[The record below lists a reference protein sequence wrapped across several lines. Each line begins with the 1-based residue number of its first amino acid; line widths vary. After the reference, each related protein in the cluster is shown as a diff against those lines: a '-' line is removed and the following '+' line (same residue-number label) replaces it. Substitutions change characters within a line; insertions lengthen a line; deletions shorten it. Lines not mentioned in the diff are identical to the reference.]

1 MTEKLRVCLCAVA
14 ALSAGILA
22 VGCNRSPQAKEAQYL
37 KRGIALIAKKDYGRA
52 ALEFRNAIKVMPKD
66 AEPYYQL
73 GLAYLAT
80 GSAANGIA
88 ALRHATELNP
98 KHAGAQLKL
107 AELMTTSQNQDV
119 LHDAVARLESI
130 LTASPDNIEA
140 TDTLALAEW
149 RLGKIDDASKRLEEA
164 LQRFPASLRSSIQL
178 ARLKL
183 SQNDLSGAEEVLK
196 KAAASAP
203 KSPDAA
209 VALGEL
215 YLLAN
220 QPDHAEPEFRRALAL
235 EAKTGV
241 ALMGL
246 AAIQIAGKRLDQ
258 AEQTLRQ
265 VAALPGKEYKPQH
278 AIFLSRTGKREEALK
293 EFEALAKAD
302 PEDRGARTRVVS
314 VYFALGKFPQAE
326 SLLAAVLKKN
336 PKDTDAL
343 LQESQMYLLQGKTTE
358 AQSALQAILH
368 FTPNSAPAHL
378 ALAEV
383 YKRQGMTLS
392 ARQELSEA
400 LRLDSTQLLARV
412 ELAKSYVLNEPKNAL
427 QVLDDAPKQQKQIL
441 AIIVERNWALM
452 GLHNTKEAR
461 TNLDEA
467 LRLGRFPELVLQDGV
482 LRLIEKDYD
491 GARAA
496 ANEVLSKNPEEV
508 RAARLIVD
516 SYAAQKQL
524 PKAGERLVQLVAARP
539 NSAGLQYL
547 LGQWQM
553 STGKVAEARKAFE
566 AAKAAN
572 PKFLQADFALADLD
586 LRENQTDQ
594 AKQRLTAITQAD
606 PKNVAALLSLAS
618 LEENAGNQPGAA
630 IRYRAVLELDASNL
644 FALNNLAYSLVVAD
658 PDEASKLAQ
667 RAAEL
672 APDNAAVQDTLGWVY
687 YRKGNYTTALPYL
700 KAAVTKEPTPRR
712 EFHLAVCYL
721 KSGNKD
727 LGEKLLQKAIR
738 EDPKLPA
745 KEQGW

>member
-22 VGCNRSPQAKEAQYL
+22 VGCDRSPQSKEAQYL
-37 KRGIALIAKKDYGRA
+37 KRGAALIGKKDYGRA
-52 ALEFRNAIKVMPKD
+52 ALEFRNAIKAMPKD
-66 AEPYYQL
+66 SEPYYQL
-73 GLAYLAT
+73 GLTYLAT

-107 AELMTTSQNQDV
+107 AELMTTSQNRDV
-119 LHDAVARLESI
+119 LHDAVGRLESI

-164 LQRFPASLRSSIQL
+164 LQRFPASLRSSIEL

-183 SQNDLSGAEEVLK
+183 SRNDLHGAEEVLK

-203 KSPDAA
+203 ESPDAA

-215 YLLAN
+215 YLLSN
-220 QPDHAEPEFRRALAL
+220 QPDHAEPEFRRAIAL
-235 EAKTGV
+235 DGKTGV

-246 AAIQIAGKRLDQ
+246 AAIQIAGKHMDQ

-265 VAALPGKEYKPQH
+265 VSTLPGKEYKPQH
-278 AIFLSRTGKREEALK
+278 AVFLYRTGKRDEALK

-314 VYFALGKFPQAE
+314 VYFAMGKLPQAE

-336 PKDTDAL
+336 PRDADAL
-343 LQESQMYLLQGKTTE
+343 LQESQMYLRMGKSSE
-358 AQSALQAILH
+358 AQSDLQKVLH
-368 FTPNSAPAHL
+368 STPNSAPAHL

-383 YKRQGMTLS
+383 YKLQGMTQN
-392 ARQELSEA
+392 ARQELGEA
-400 LRLDSTQLLARV
+400 LRLDSTLLPARV
-412 ELAKSYVLNEPKNAL
+412 ALAKSYLLSEPKSAL

-441 AIIVERNWALM
+441 AVIVERNWALM

-461 TNLDEA
+461 TSLDEA
-467 LRLGRFPELVLQDGV
+467 LRLGRFPELVLQDGI
-482 LRLIEKDYD
+482 LRLIDNDYD

-496 ANEVLSKNPEEV
+496 ANEVLAKNPEEV

-524 PKAGERLVQLVAARP
+524 PKAGERLLQLVAAQP

-547 LGQWQM
+547 LGQWQL
-553 STGKVAEARKAFE
+553 STGKTAEARKTFE
-566 AAKAAN
+566 AARAAD
-572 PKFLQADFALADLD
+572 PKFLQADFALAEIDI
-586 LRENQTDQ
+586 RENRPEA
-594 AKQRLTAITQAD
+594 AKQRLAAITQAD
-606 PKNVAALLSLAS
+606 PRNIPALLGLAS

-630 IRYRAVLELDASNL
+630 IRYRAVLDVDGANV
-644 FALNNLAYSLVVAD
+644 FALNNLAYSLAVAD
-658 PDEASKLAQ
+658 PDEASRFAQ

-672 APDNAAVQDTLGWVY
+672 APDNATVQDTLGWVY
-687 YRKGNYTTALPYL
+687 CRKANYSTALTYL
-700 KAAVTKEPTPRR
+700 KAAVAKEPTPRR

-721 KSGNKD
+721 KSGNKE
-727 LGEKLLQKAIR
+727 LGAQLLQKALQQ
-738 EDPKLPA
+738 DPKLA
-745 KEQGW
+745 TKEPGW

>member
-1 MTEKLRVCLCAVA
+1 MNEKSRVCICAVA
-14 ALSAGILA
+14 ALSAGLLA

-37 KRGIALIAKKDYGRA
+37 KRGAALTAKKDYGRA
-52 ALEFRNAIKVMPKD
+52 ALEFRNASKVMPKD

-73 GLAYLAT
+73 GLTYLAT
-80 GSAANGIA
+80 GSVANGIS
-88 ALRHATELNP
+88 ALRRATELNP

-119 LHDAVARLESI
+119 LRDAVGRLESI
-130 LTASPDNIEA
+130 LTASPENIEA
-140 TDTLALAEW
+140 TDTLAMAEW
-149 RLGKIDDASKRLEEA
+149 RLGRIDDASKRLEEA

-183 SQNDLSGAEEVLK
+183 SQNDLSGAEAVLE

-235 EAKTGV
+235 DAKTGV

-246 AAIQIAGKRLDQ
+246 AAIQIAGKRMDQ

-278 AIFLSRTGKREEALK
+278 AVFLYRTGKRDEALK
-293 EFEALAKAD
+293 EFEALYKAD
-302 PEDRGARTRVVS
+302 AEDRAARTRVVS
-314 VYFALGKFPQAE
+314 VYFAMGKFPQVQ

-343 LQESQMYLLQGKTTE
+343 LQQSQMCLLQGKTTE
-358 AQSALQAILH
+358 AQSALQTLLH
-368 FTPNSAPAHL
+368 VTPDSAPAHL

-383 YKRQGMTLS
+383 YKLQGMTLS
-392 ARQELSEA
+392 ARQELREA
-400 LRLDSTQLLARV
+400 LRLDRTLLAARV
-412 ELAKSYVLNEPKNAL
+412 ELAKSYVVSEPKSAL
-427 QVLDDAPKQQKQIL
+427 QVLDDAPTQQKQIL
-441 AIIVERNWALM
+441 AIVIERNWALM
-452 GLHNTKEAR
+452 GLQNTKEAR
-461 TNLDEA
+461 KNLDEA

-496 ANEVLSKNPEEV
+496 ATEVLSKNPEEA
-508 RAARLIVD
+508 RAARVIVD
-516 SYAAQKQL
+516 SYVAQKQ
-524 PKAGERLVQLVAARP
+524 PAKAGERLLQIVAARP

-547 LGQWQM
+547 LGQWQKGA
-553 STGKVAEARKAFE
+553 GKVAEARQAFE

-572 PKFLQADFALADLD
+572 PKSLQADFALVDLD
-586 LRENQTDQ
+586 LRENRTGL
-594 AKQRLTAITQAD
+594 AKQRLTEITKVE

-618 LEENAGNQPGAA
+618 LDENAGNQPGAV
-630 IRYRAVLELDASNL
+630 IRYRAVLEVDASNV
-644 FALNNLAYSLVVAD
+644 FALNNLAYSLAVAN

-667 RAAEL
+667 RALEL
-672 APDNAAVQDTLGWVY
+672 APENATVQDTLGWVY
-687 YRKGNYTTALPYL
+687 YQKKNYTMALTYL
-700 KAAVTKEPTPRR
+700 KAAVAKEPSPRR

-721 KSGNKD
+721 KNGNKE
-727 LGEKLLQKAIR
+727 LGEKLLQKALKQ
-738 EDPKLPA
+738 DPTLST